1 MQLYID
7 SFNAPHSLENDEG
20 IGHKLLIATQL
31 HFSFVSCNNA
41 STEHLSILHL
51 CYDLSSQLRTIA
63 EKGNDPNVIAR
74 ATSQVH
80 FWTDQLKRAHMIRY
94 GELGEDLENVRDAMM
109 HSKSVLRNLDGWYL
123 TKDLFI

>member
-1 MQLYID
+1 MYID
-7 SFNAPHSLENDEG
+7 SFNAPRSLENDED
-20 IGHKLLIATQL
+20 IGHKLQIATQL

-63 EKGNDPNVIAR
+63 MRGSEPNVAAR

-80 FWTDQLKRAHMIRY
+80 FWTDQLKKAHMIRY
-94 GELGEDLENVRDAMM
+94 GELGEDLENVRDAMK

-123 TKDLFI
+123 TEDRFI

>member
-7 SFNAPHSLENDEG
+7 SFNAPHSLENDED
-20 IGHKLLIATQL
+20 IGHKLQIATQL

-63 EKGNDPNVIAR
+63 MRGNEPNVIAR

-80 FWTDQLKRAHMIRY
+80 FWTDQLKKAHMIRY
-94 GELGEDLENVRDAMM
+94 GKLGEDLENVRDAMK
-109 HSKSVLRNLDGWYL
+109 HSKLVLRNLDGWYL
-123 TKDLFI
+123 TKNLFI